1 MSHKGKGQYRM
12 KTLKRF
18 KNIISSN
25 VNSVLDSIE
34 DPEKMVQLMI
44 HDLENSIRETKQALR
59 EKKSEMT
66 STAEQI
72 KEKQE
77 QVKRWEQR
85 AHLSVQEGKDTLAK
99 EALAEKKRTLET
111 IEQLKD
117 NLDTLETIIASEEAS
132 MTKLNAKFADI
143 KAKKASLIARAQ
155 HAQQKSKI
163 NETLRESDS
172 VDFSDKLHDLESK
185 IEDMEQKVG
194 VDDDHS
200 SEKAFK
206 DLERNKEVESELAA
220 LKASMAQEK
229 E

>member
-1 MSHKGKGQYRM
+1 M
-12 KTLKRF
+12 KTFKRF

-34 DPEKMVQLMI
+34 DPEKMVKLMI
-44 HDLENSIRETKQALR
+44 HDLESSIRETKQALR
-59 EKKSEMT
+59 EKINEKSH
-66 STAEQI
+66 TAEQI
-72 KEKQE
+72 KEKEALVQ
-77 QVKRWEQR
+77 RWEQR
-85 AHLSVQEGKDTLAK
+85 ARLSVEEGKDALAK
-99 EALAEKKRTLET
+99 EALEEKKRTLET

-117 NLDTLETIIASEEAS
+117 NLSTLETIIASEEAS
-132 MTKLNAKFADI
+132 IAKLNAKFADI

-185 IEDMEQKVG
+185 IEDMEEKVG

-220 LKASMAQEK
+220 LKESMSHKNQ
-229 E
+229 